1 MVMSVAIPPQSGS
14 SHENI
19 SRPQAHALP
28 KKRGE
33 IGYVERDNDKSRSS
47 SPDVMLSPRHPA
59 DVEHRL
65 GVNQPT
71 ANPQTQPYITT
82 SEAVSTV
89 DAVSKRKRR
98 QLRGLFSC
106 KSIHQEPRKVAGI
119 TLPTLTKFSLQALA
133 LVGTVI
139 IWVLVARFLMKAEEN
154 HNTSVTIFMHATFSI
169 VILGQLLLL
178 ERRIF
183 RMRAERYSYVHPGEL
198 LARFRN
204 QNTAP
209 DDVIALSPW
218 NRPPIPTYAA
228 VLEQIGSGT
237 GEVEDHAIAQ
247 QPPPVYGN
255 TRGST
260 FLLSGFLSDDQRLQR
275 PPSVHSVISMVGR
288 PKSYASRDDEW
299 EEIQNAERAIALEET
314 LAKLQR
320 TTTHWD
326 DGCGFPHLCR
336 TVVRWSLGRAREEC
350 LHYFFITHCFL
361 CFFLVSSWLFEKDVA
376 VSISDW

>member
-1 MVMSVAIPPQSGS
+1 MSVTIPSQSGL

-47 SPDVMLSPRHPA
+47 SPDVVLSPRHPA
-59 DVEHRL
+59 DVEHRV
-65 GVNQPT
+65 GPNQST
-71 ANPQTQPYITT
+71 AHAQTHPPIISITT
-82 SEAVSTV
+82 SDAVSTV
-89 DAVSKRKRR
+89 DAVSKQKRR

-106 KSIHQEPRKVAGI
+106 KSIHQKPQKVAGI
-119 TLPTLTKFSLQALA
+119 ELPTLTKFSLQTLA

-139 IWVLVARFLMKAEEN
+139 IWVFVVRFLMKAGEN
-154 HNTSVTIFMHATFSI
+154 NNTSGEPSVTIFMHATFSI

-183 RMRAERYSYVHPGEL
+183 RMRAERYSYVHPGDL

-209 DDVIALSPW
+209 DDAIAFSPW
-218 NRPPIPTYAA
+218 NRPPLPTYAA

-237 GEVEDHAIAQ
+237 GDVEDHAIAQ

-260 FLLSGFLSDDQRLQR
+260 FLLSGFLNDDQRLQR
-275 PPSVHSVISMVGR
+275 PPSVHSATSMVER

-299 EEIQNAERAIALEET
+299 EEIQNAERARTLEET
-314 LAKLQR
+314 LTKLQR
-320 TTTHWD
+320 TAAD
-326 DGCGFPHLCR
+326 
-336 TVVRWSLGRAREEC
+336 
-350 LHYFFITHCFL
+350 
-361 CFFLVSSWLFEKDVA
+361 
-376 VSISDW
+376 